1 MHHGIL
7 HNPEFW
13 VLVSFVIFFAL
24 FGGRLWKSLA
34 GMLDARAVA
43 IRSELGEAH
52 RLRAEAEAML
62 IEAQRA
68 RDQALAEAKDV
79 LARSHAEAA
88 RLTETAHADAEA
100 SAARR
105 ERMAMDRVAAAE
117 KAAVSEVQHAAADVA
132 IRAAERVIAQGLGGT
147 ADADIVDAAIASLPR
162 ALRAA

>member
-13 VLVSFVIFFAL
+13 VLVSFFVFFVL
-24 FGGRLWKSLA
+24 FGSRLWKALA
-34 GMLDARAVA
+34 GMLDGRATA
-43 IRSELGEAH
+43 IRAELGEAH

-88 RLTETAHADAEA
+88 RLAEASHAEAEA

-105 ERMAMDRVAAAE
+105 ERMALDRIAAAE
-117 KAAVSEVQHAAADVA
+117 KAAISEVQHTAANVA
-132 IRAAERVIAQGLGGT
+132 IKAASQVIAQGLGGN
-147 ADADIVDAAIASLPR
+147 ADAEIVDAAIASLPR

>member
-13 VLVSFVIFFAL
+13 VLVSFVIFFVL
-24 FGGRLWKSLA
+24 FGGKLWKALA
-34 GMLDARAVA
+34 GMLDARTAV
-43 IRSELGEAH
+43 IRTELGEAH
-52 RLRAEAEAML
+52 RLRSEAEAML

-68 RDQALAEAKDV
+68 RDQALAEARDV

-88 RLTETAHADAEA
+88 RLAEAAHIETEA

-105 ERMAMDRVAAAE
+105 ERMAMDRIAAAE
-117 KAAVSEVQHAAADVA
+117 KAAISEVQHTAAEVA
-132 IRAAERVIAQGLGGT
+132 IKAAGRVIANGLGGT
-147 ADADIVDAAIASLPR
+147 ADAEIVDAAIAALPR

>member
-13 VLVSFVIFFAL
+13 VLVSFVIFFLL
-24 FGGRLWKSLA
+24 FGGRLWKALA
-34 GMLDARAVA
+34 GMLDARAAA
-43 IRSELGEAH
+43 IRAELGEAH
-52 RLRAEAEAML
+52 RLRSEAEAML

-68 RDQALAEAKDV
+68 RDQALAEARDV

-88 RLTETAHADAEA
+88 RLADAAHAEAEA

-105 ERMAMDRVAAAE
+105 ERMAMDRIAAAE
-117 KAAVSEVQHAAADVA
+117 KAAVSEVQRTAADVA

-147 ADADIVDAAIASLPR
+147 AEADIVDAAIASLPR